1 VIKWQRFSAVRES
14 FSRLGYRPLEREI
27 FGVSLWNISIVAL
40 LFPLFFC
47 PARASS
53 SDHYPEVRTLIAN
66 RQLDAAEKIIVTH
79 MMIQPQDPELITL
92 LAEVR
97 MDQGRAEEALTLTG
111 DAERLGGATALRAHV
126 AGLAYSGL
134 GRLDL
139 AEPQFRRAI
148 QLDPRFVA
156 AHYFLARLLYTR
168 NRFDQAIA
176 ESKTTIALSPDFVRA
191 YENLGLCYEGKH
203 DLKEAEIWYHEAI
216 RRNADSTTKTEW
228 PMLDLATM
236 LIRDERIREARSYL
250 EQALAINPHNAQSL
264 FEMGVLLE
272 KSGDRER
279 ALAEFRE
286 AMKYDETL
294 AGAYYHAARI
304 CQVLGY
310 REEAERYFAK
320 FNQTTGKKH

>member
-1 VIKWQRFSAVRES
+1 MS
-14 FSRLGYRPLEREI
+14 FR
-27 FGVSLWNISIVAL
+27 NISIVAF
-40 LFPLFFC
+40 LFPVFFC
-47 PARASS
+47 PAQVSS
-53 SDHYPEVRTLIAN
+53 SDHLQEVKTLIAN
-66 RQLDAAEKIIVTH
+66 RQLDAAEKIIVSQ
-79 MMIQPQDPELITL
+79 MMSQPQDPELITL

-97 MDQGRAEEALTLTG
+97 MDQGRAGEALTLTG
-111 DAERLGGATALRAHV
+111 DAERLGGVTALRAQV
-126 AGLAYSGL
+126 AGLADSAL

-148 QLDPRFVA
+148 QLDPKFVA

-168 NRFDQAIA
+168 NRFDEAVA

-203 DLKEAEIWYHEAI
+203 DLKEAEIWYREGI
-216 RRNADSTTKTEW
+216 RRNVDSTTKTEW

-236 LIRDERIREARSYL
+236 LIHDDRTREARSYL

-264 FEMGVLLE
+264 FQMGVLLE
-272 KSGDRER
+272 KSGDREG

-286 AMKYDETL
+286 AIKYDETL

-304 CQVLGY
+304 CQTLGNH
-310 REEAERYFAK
+310 EEAERYFAK